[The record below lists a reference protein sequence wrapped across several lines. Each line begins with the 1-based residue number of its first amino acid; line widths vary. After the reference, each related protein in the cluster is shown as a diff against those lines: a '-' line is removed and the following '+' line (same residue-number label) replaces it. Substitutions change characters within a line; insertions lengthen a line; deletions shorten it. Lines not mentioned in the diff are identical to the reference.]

1 MVAMATDPG
10 EALFER
16 YLKAHSYDVLAYE
29 PDLGTAKRPDY
40 LIPGRRA
47 GCCR

>member
-1 MVAMATDPG
+1 MIGMINDPG

-16 YLKAHSYDVLAYE
+16 YLKATGYDIAAYE

-40 LIPGRRA
+40 LIEAA
-47 GCCR
+47 GEEVVV

>member
-1 MVAMATDPG
+1 MAVMASDPG

-16 YLKAHSYDVLAYE
+16 YLKAGGHNILAYE

-40 LIPGRRA
+40 VVRVARA
-47 GCCR
+47 RHRG